1 MKFYYDGDSHSMAL
15 PNGHTQTTGHV
26 LANKL
31 GYALEHYGFPVKS
44 PAQIIRSAI
53 RYSFKDQPSFM
64 AIGIGI
70 VPRLEFFTDEV
81 PCIKNKS
88 KEYKRWLEED
98 STIPFQIHDATRETQ
113 NLFHWQYMEVN
124 LLFNLLQLHDY
135 LLYNGKN
142 FIIHNLGW
150 NIRTDKDFIFSN
162 KIYDEINNKPR
173 FVNIFSNS
181 MHNLMKDKNLKP
193 WDYDKYKDS
202 GHPDEDS
209 HAMYADFLLE
219 YIKKYV

>member
-1 MKFYYDGDSHSMAL
+1 MKFYYDGDSHSLA
-15 PNGHTQTTGHV
+15 PIGQTQTTGHI

-31 GYALEHYGFPVKS
+31 GYTLEHYGSSGKS

-53 RYSFKDQPSFM
+53 RYSFEDEPSFM
-64 AIGIGI
+64 AIGIG
-70 VPRLEFFTDEV
+70 VVTRLEFFTDKV
-81 PCIKNKS
+81 PLENKS

-98 STIPFQIHDATRETQ
+98 SIVSFQIQDATKETQ
-113 NLFHWQYMEVN
+113 DLFQWQYMEVN

-150 NIRTDKDFIFSN
+150 NIRADKDFIFSN
-162 KIYDEINNKPR
+162 KIYNEINNRPR

-181 MHNLMKDKNLKP
+181 LHNLMKDKNLKP
-193 WDYDKYKDS
+193 WDYDKYKDA
-202 GHPDEDS
+202 GHPGGDS
-209 HAMYADFLLE
+209 HAMYAGFLWE
-219 YIKKYV
+219 YIKKYVE